1 MTAWPAYLA
10 GACLAALLLAAVSSD
25 LRTRRIPNRLVLSGI
40 ALALAMAVLAA
51 ATGHAGLAGMQPW
64 SPLAGLAAGFGLML
78 PLHLLRAM
86 GAGDVKLM
94 AMVGAF
100 AGPSTVLSA
109 TVYTL
114 VAGGVLSLA
123 FMLRP
128 GVAAQALSNVRLLL
142 TDWLL
147 RAGAGHGLALSPLQ
161 ATAARLPYAVAIACG
176 TAAALA
182 WPLPLPAATPLS
194 VHAGAAAP
202 APLAVLASST
212 TTPSNRSQQ

>member
-1 MTAWPAYLA
+1 MTAWPALLA

-51 ATGHAGLAGMQPW
+51 ATGRAGLAGSHPW
-64 SPLAGLAAGFGLML
+64 SPLTGLAAGFGLML

-100 AGPSTVLSA
+100 TGPSTVLSA
-109 TVYTL
+109 TLYTL

-128 GVAAQALSNVRLLL
+128 GVAVQALSNVRLLV
-142 TDWLL
+142 TDWIV
-147 RAGAGHGLALSPLQ
+147 RAGAGRGLALSPLQ
-161 ATAARLPYAVAIACG
+161 STAARLPYAVAIACG

-182 WPLPLPAATPLS
+182 WPLPLPAATPAS
-194 VHAGAAAP
+194 AHAGAAAP
-202 APLAVLASST
+202 ATLAVLASPAA
-212 TTPSNRSQQ
+212 TPPNRSQQ